1 MNFLRQTVKEVSV
14 IRETD
19 MRYYYKGHPYKVLG
33 ECKFKDPN
41 TRQWHV
47 AVMYQRADNA
57 PNKDE
62 IYVREKEEF
71 YKRFIN

>member
-1 MNFLRQTVKEVSV
+1 MEALAGKSMT
-14 IRETD
+14 
-19 MRYYYKGHPYKVLG
+19 YYYKGNPYKVIG

-41 TRQWHV
+41 TRQWHD

-71 YKRFIN
+71 YKRFINQ